1 MGANLGLQ
9 PCRHMVLL
17 IVLPP
22 LLLRRLLAG
31 QHQQQVHAPD
41 QQLHPEVQQE
51 RHHRRE
57 HVGDEDLR
65 GVYRVGEVAGGA
77 GEDEEHHRLEHQELR
92 GVSHW
97 QEGLLLNGRL

>member
-1 MGANLGLQ
+1 
-9 PCRHMVLL
+9 
-17 IVLPP
+17 
-22 LLLRRLLAG
+22 
-31 QHQQQVHAPD
+31 
-41 QQLHPEVQQE
+41 
-51 RHHRRE
+51 
-57 HVGDEDLR
+57 VGDEDLR